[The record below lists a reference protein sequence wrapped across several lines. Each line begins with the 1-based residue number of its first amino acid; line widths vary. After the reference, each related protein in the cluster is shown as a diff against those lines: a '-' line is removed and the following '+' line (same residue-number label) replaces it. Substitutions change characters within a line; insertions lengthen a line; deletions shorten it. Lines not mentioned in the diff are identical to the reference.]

1 MIRPEELIFSSF
13 FIADDW
19 PIHLTWCTF
28 WFSFFKKKKKKNY
41 GLRLSKMAAIIEIEG
56 ADSVIPIKIS
66 SAGH

>member
-13 FIADDW
+13 FIVDDW

-28 WFSFFKKKKKKNY
+28 WLTFFNKKKKLS

>member
-1 MIRPEELIFSSF
+1 MIGR
-13 FIADDW
+13 FIWRGA
-19 PIHLTWCTF
+19 PSGFLF
-28 WFSFFKKKKKKNY
+28 FFKKKKEIS